1 MKTKFLSLLLLAF
14 AAAEVNAQSWSLT
27 GNAGTN
33 PSTNFIGTTDAK
45 SFRIRT
51 NNQVRL
57 QITNTGKMAYGAGSF
72 TPAGWFHIKG
82 RNNETQLIIDAAVG
96 QSSSNPL
103 LLLRDN
109 AGTSLLWLNS
119 DHPTNTFLGLSAGAA
134 NNSTSLTSEGKFNTF
149 IGRAAGLNNTFGAYN
164 TALGDQSLSANEN
177 GTFNTAIGDQ
187 ALTANTIGDENVA
200 VGAGALAFNTSADGN
215 VAVGYLALNV
225 NTDRIGNTAV
235 GYRALSANGT
245 GQSLA
250 FHSKYNTA
258 LGYEALLVNNLGDE
272 NVGLGFRSQYSGTTG
287 FYNTSVGS
295 RSLYFN
301 QTGVNNVALGYQA
314 GYGLS
319 GVNIDN
325 SSFVGSSSSVTVNRS
340 NVHLF
345 GFNITNA
352 QVTASN
358 QVVLGNTAITQI
370 RAQVSGITAF
380 SDARYKTNVKED
392 VKGLDF
398 ISRLRPVSYN
408 VNPDE
413 LHKIWGTP
421 DSAAKRNDHSE
432 TRKVRYTGLIAQE
445 VEKAMEESGYPFT
458 GIDIPTNDKETY
470 ALRYTEF
477 IMPLIKSVQ
486 EQQAMIEK
494 LQEQNEQLQAAL
506 NRLEG
511 NESRLQSAG
520 SSNGITAVAP
530 NPVSDRLTVSYSIS
544 RPAEQVLLCI
554 SDLNGRLIKSMEVQ
568 QTGKTSIDI
577 PFAELSAG
585 IYNLALVMDGT
596 VTDSRQVVKQ

>member
-1 MKTKFLSLLLLAF
+1 MKTKVLSLLLLAL
-14 AAAEVNAQSWSLT
+14 AAGEVNAQSWSLT

-45 SFRIRT
+45 NLRFRT
-51 NNQVRL
+51 NNQVRM
-57 QITNTGKMAYGAGSF
+57 QITSSGKMAYGASSF

-82 RNNETQLIIDAAVG
+82 RNNETQLIIDAAAG
-96 QSSSNPL
+96 QSTSNPL

-109 AGTSLLWLNS
+109 GGNSLLWLNS

-134 NNSTSLTSEGKFNTF
+134 NNATSTTSEGKFNTF
-149 IGRAAGLNNTFGAYN
+149 VGRAAGFNNFSGAYN
-164 TALGDQSLSANEN
+164 TALGNQSLLANEN

-187 ALTANTIGDENVA
+187 ALTANSLGDENVA
-200 VGAGALAFNTSADGN
+200 VGAGSLAFNTSASGN

-225 NTDRIGNTAV
+225 NTDRAGNTAV
-235 GYRALSANGT
+235 GYRALAANGT
-245 GQSLA
+245 GQTLS
-250 FHSKYNTA
+250 FHSQNNTA
-258 LGYEALLVNNLGDE
+258 LGYESMLVNTVGDE
-272 NVGLGFRSQYSGTTG
+272 NVGIGFRSQYNAING
-287 FYNTSVGS
+287 FFNTSVGS
-295 RSLYFN
+295 QSLFFN
-301 QTGVNNVALGYQA
+301 QAGIRNVALGYQA
-314 GYGLS
+314 GYNLS
-319 GVNIDN
+319 GVIPNDCSFIGCYN
-325 SSFVGSSSSVTVNRS
+325 SVSVNRT

-345 GFNITNA
+345 GYNVQNA
-352 QVTASN
+352 QVTGNN
-358 QVVLGNTAITQI
+358 QIVLGNTAITQI
-370 RAQVSGITAF
+370 RAQVGGITGF
-380 SDARYKTNVKED
+380 SDGRYKTNVKED

-408 VNPDE
+408 VNPDD

-421 DSAAKRNDHSE
+421 DSVAKRNDHSE

-445 VEKAMEESGYPFT
+445 VEKAMKESGYPFT
-458 GIDIPTNDKETY
+458 GIDIPANENETY

-494 LQEQNEQLQAAL
+494 LQQQNEQLQAAL
-506 NRLEG
+506 QRLEG
-511 NESRLQSAG
+511 TESRLQSAG

-530 NPVSDRLTVSYSIS
+530 NPVSDRLTVSYSLN
-544 RPAEQVLLCI
+544 RPADQVLLCI

-568 QTGKTSIDI
+568 QTGKASIEI

-596 VTDSRQVVKQ
+596 VTDSRQIVKQ

>member
-1 MKTKFLSLLLLAF
+1 MKIKVLSFLLLAF
-14 AAAEVNAQSWSLT
+14 AATEVNAQSWSLT

-82 RNNETQLIIDAAVG
+82 RNNESQLIIDAAGG

-109 AGTSLLWLNS
+109 AGNSLLWLNS
-119 DHPTNTFLGLSAGAA
+119 DHPTNTFLGLSAGAG

-149 IGRAAGLNNTFGAYN
+149 IGRAAGFSNFSGAYNVAVGESALQANLGGTGNAASGAGALLNNTEGNENVAMGFSALGSNDFASGNVAIGAY
-164 TALGDQSLSANEN
+164 ALSANTSKS
-177 GTFNTAIGDQ
+177 GNTAIGFR
-187 ALTANTIGDENVA
+187 ALT
-200 VGAGALAFNTSADGN
+200 
-215 VAVGYLALNV
+215 
-225 NTDRIGNTAV
+225 
-235 GYRALSANGT
+235 ANGT
-245 GQSLA
+245 GQSLS
-250 FHSKYNTA
+250 FHSQNNTA
-258 LGYEALLVNNLGDE
+258 VGYESMLANTLGDE
-272 NVGLGFRSQYSGTTG
+272 NVGIGFRSQYSTING
-287 FYNTSVGS
+287 FFNTSVGS
-295 RSLYFN
+295 QSLFFN
-301 QTGVNNVALGYQA
+301 EAGIRNVAFGYQA
-314 GYGLS
+314 GYNLS
-319 GVNIDN
+319 GVIPNDCSFIGCYN
-325 SSFVGSSSSVTVNRS
+325 SVSVNRT

-345 GFNITNA
+345 GYNVLNA
-352 QVTASN
+352 QVTGNN

-445 VEKAMEESGYPFT
+445 VEKAMIESGYPFT
-458 GIDIPTNDKETY
+458 GIDIPANDKETY

-511 NESRLQSAG
+511 KESRLQSAG
-520 SSNGITAVAP
+520 ISNGITAVAP

-585 IYNLALVMDGT
+585 IYNLALIMDGS
-596 VTDSRQVVKQ
+596 VTDSRQIVKQ